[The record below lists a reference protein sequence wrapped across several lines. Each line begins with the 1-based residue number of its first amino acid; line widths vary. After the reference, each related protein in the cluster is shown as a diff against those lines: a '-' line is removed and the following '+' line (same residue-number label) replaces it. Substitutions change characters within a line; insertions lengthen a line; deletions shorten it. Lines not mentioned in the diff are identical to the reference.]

1 MSIRFCNDQYHNSP
15 NWSKLF
21 RNAFSVSP
29 QTLHRVGQSTWTLLF
44 FFFFF
49 SIREIIFFVSCYG
62 ECVTDMITSQLI
74 SNTYSGMVTLK
85 DGSFTPMNIEY
96 SACMHVI
103 HNRKMNIT
111 TIFRI
116 ISLFW
121 YIRTCESSPCK
132 TYPLMEKRLAK

>member
-1 MSIRFCNDQYHNSP
+1 MLNNASLQCQLDFAMTNTTTPRTDRNYLETHSAFPLKHCIALGKVRENS
-15 NWSKLF
+15 
-21 RNAFSVSP
+21 
-29 QTLHRVGQSTWTLLF
+29 F

-49 SIREIIFFVSCYG
+49 FYQGNYFFVSCYG

-116 ISLFW
+116 ISLF
-121 YIRTCESSPCK
+121 
-132 TYPLMEKRLAK
+132 